1 MILRPP
7 SIGSGR
13 MAQPQRRGG
22 ALRRELAAS
31 RTAATVLRGRMTSSS
46 PSASPLAFATV
57 ITPRGAL
64 SLERTETTVPLEDA
78 VAARL
83 EAAFARGAGHGL
95 LQLGLAEARSRLPA
109 DLAFWRALAIRF
121 VAARCRAGEAGA
133 LAPSGE
139 ELTRLALEAP
149 PMRGGEYLDATALA
163 ALWRELDEA
172 FEDELAASGASLD
185 AFLAARD
192 SRWRHVG
199 RVHFHLAENRK
210 DAERPFAFLA
220 TYAPGLAAH
229 GEVRHAP
236 LGAALREYAG
246 AGAKAEL
253 LRLLEP
259 VSRAS
264 ESCAWLKA
272 IVESGEIF
280 HPLRWT
286 PSEAM
291 RLLEDVA
298 TLEQAGLVVRMPA
311 GWPGSRPSRPKV
323 EATVGAK
330 APSLVGADQLLD
342 FAVEVTLDGET
353 LSPEEIERLL
363 AATDGLAMLRGKW
376 VEVDHAKL
384 KAAIGRYA
392 EIERLALREGISFGK
407 AMRLLAGAD
416 VGERD
421 VTPDAA
427 AWGEVKAGG
436 WLAETLAACRRPE
449 ALAAAAPPGALRAAL
464 RPYQD
469 AGVRW
474 LGFLTRLGLG
484 ACLADDMGLG
494 KTLQVLALLL
504 TMARREEPKPPSLV
518 VAPASLLANWAAE
531 AERFAPSL
539 SVFVAHPAFSPAER
553 LKAPEETLAASDLVV
568 TSYAALLRLGW
579 IGETRW
585 RLVVVDEAQGIKNP
599 GAKQTRAVKALKTDA
614 RIALTGTPVENNLSD
629 LWSIF
634 DFLNPGLL
642 GSVKAFQNYAK
653 RLADQTPPS
662 YGPLRKLI
670 APYVLR
676 RMKTDRS
683 VIADLPDKTEVI
695 AYCGLTRKQAALY
708 QTTVEA
714 FERRL
719 EESSDDMGRRGLVL
733 ATLMRLKQICN
744 HAAHGLGG
752 GRWPSEDS
760 GKFAR
765 LAEIAVTIASRQ
777 EKLLVFTQFTEII
790 EPLSAE
796 LAGVF
801 GRPGLMLSG
810 DTAVGRRKE
819 LVKTFQEDERV
830 PFFVL
835 SLKAGGS
842 GLTLT
847 AASHV
852 VHFDR
857 WWNPAVENQATDRAF
872 RIGQKRNVLVHK
884 FVCRG
889 TIEERIDALIES
901 KRQMAEELLGGGE
914 INLTELGDRELLDL
928 VRLDLDRATKEA

>member
-1 MILRPP
+1 
-7 SIGSGR
+7 
-13 MAQPQRRGG
+13 
-22 ALRRELAAS
+22 
-31 RTAATVLRGRMTSSS
+31 MTSSS

-64 SLERTETTVPLEDA
+64 SLERTETAVPLEDA

-109 DLAFWRALAIRF
+109 DLAFWRGLAMGF
-121 VAARCRAGEAGA
+121 VAARCRAGETSPPE
-133 LAPSGE
+133 PSGE
-139 ELTRLALEAP
+139 ELTRVADEAP
-149 PMRGGEYLDATALA
+149 PMRGGEYLDAAALA
-163 ALWRELDEA
+163 ALWRELAEA
-172 FEDELAASGASLD
+172 FENELAASGASLD

-259 VSRAS
+259 VSRAG
-264 ESCAWLKA
+264 ERCAWLKA
-272 IVESGEIF
+272 IVDSGEIF

-311 GWPGSRPSRPKV
+311 GWPGSRPSRPRV

-330 APSLVGADQLLD
+330 APSMVGADQLLD
-342 FAVEVTLDGET
+342 FAVDVTLDGET

-384 KAAIGRYA
+384 KAAIDRYA
-392 EIERLALREGISFGK
+392 EIERLALKEGISFGK

-449 ALAAAAPPGALRAAL
+449 ALAAAAPPGALKAAL

-504 TMARREEPKPPSLV
+504 TMARREEPTPPSLV

-531 AERFAPSL
+531 AS
-539 SVFVAHPAFSPAER
+539 
-553 LKAPEETLAASDLVV
+553 
-568 TSYAALLRLGW
+568 
-579 IGETRW
+579 
-585 RLVVVDEAQGIKNP
+585 
-599 GAKQTRAVKALKTDA
+599 
-614 RIALTGTPVENNLSD
+614 
-629 LWSIF
+629 
-634 DFLNPGLL
+634 
-642 GSVKAFQNYAK
+642 
-653 RLADQTPPS
+653 
-662 YGPLRKLI
+662 
-670 APYVLR
+670 
-676 RMKTDRS
+676 
-683 VIADLPDKTEVI
+683 
-695 AYCGLTRKQAALY
+695 
-708 QTTVEA
+708 
-714 FERRL
+714 
-719 EESSDDMGRRGLVL
+719 
-733 ATLMRLKQICN
+733 
-744 HAAHGLGG
+744 
-752 GRWPSEDS
+752 
-760 GKFAR
+760 
-765 LAEIAVTIASRQ
+765 ASR
-777 EKLLVFTQFTEII
+777 
-790 EPLSAE
+790 
-796 LAGVF
+796 
-801 GRPGLMLSG
+801 
-810 DTAVGRRKE
+810 RR
-819 LVKTFQEDERV
+819 
-830 PFFVL
+830 
-835 SLKAGGS
+835 
-842 GLTLT
+842 
-847 AASHV
+847 
-852 VHFDR
+852 
-857 WWNPAVENQATDRAF
+857 
-872 RIGQKRNVLVHK
+872 
-884 FVCRG
+884 
-889 TIEERIDALIES
+889 
-901 KRQMAEELLGGGE
+901 
-914 INLTELGDRELLDL
+914 
-928 VRLDLDRATKEA
+928 

>member
-1 MILRPP
+1 
-7 SIGSGR
+7 
-13 MAQPQRRGG
+13 
-22 ALRRELAAS
+22 
-31 RTAATVLRGRMTSSS
+31 
-46 PSASPLAFATV
+46 
-57 ITPRGAL
+57 
-64 SLERTETTVPLEDA
+64 
-78 VAARL
+78 
-83 EAAFARGAGHGL
+83 
-95 LQLGLAEARSRLPA
+95 
-109 DLAFWRALAIRF
+109 
-121 VAARCRAGEAGA
+121 
-133 LAPSGE
+133 
-139 ELTRLALEAP
+139 
-149 PMRGGEYLDATALA
+149 
-163 ALWRELDEA
+163 
-172 FEDELAASGASLD
+172 
-185 AFLAARD
+185 
-192 SRWRHVG
+192 
-199 RVHFHLAENRK
+199 
-210 DAERPFAFLA
+210 
-220 TYAPGLAAH
+220 
-229 GEVRHAP
+229 
-236 LGAALREYAG
+236 
-246 AGAKAEL
+246 
-253 LRLLEP
+253 
-259 VSRAS
+259 
-264 ESCAWLKA
+264 
-272 IVESGEIF
+272 
-280 HPLRWT
+280 
-286 PSEAM
+286 M

-311 GWPGSRPSRPKV
+311 GWPGGHPSRPRV

-330 APSLVGADQLLD
+330 APSLVGAEQLLD

-353 LSPEEIERLL
+353 ISREEIERLV

-376 VEVDHAKL
+376 VEVDHEKL
-384 KAAIGRYA
+384 KAALDRYA

-416 VGERD
+416 IGERD
-421 VTPDAA
+421 ATRDAA
-427 AWGEVKAGG
+427 AWGEVKAGE
-436 WLAETLAACRRPE
+436 WLAETLTACRRPE
-449 ALAAAAPPGALRAAL
+449 ALAAALPGETLKAAL
-464 RPYQD
+464 RPYQEV
-469 AGVRW
+469 GVRW
-474 LGFLTRLGLG
+474 LGFLIRLGLG

-494 KTLQVLALLL
+494 KTLQVLALVL
-504 TMARREEPKPPSLV
+504 TITRREEPARPSLI
-518 VAPASLLANWAAE
+518 VAPASLIANWASE

-539 SVFVAHPAFSPAER
+539 SVFVAHAAFSPAER

-599 GAKQTRAVKALKTDA
+599 GAKQTRAVKALTTDT

-642 GSVKAFQNYAK
+642 GSAKAFQTFAR

-662 YGPLRKLI
+662 YAPLRKLI
-670 APYVLR
+670 APYILR

-683 VIADLPDKTEVI
+683 VIADLPDKTEVK

-744 HAAHGLGG
+744 HAAHGFDGG
-752 GRWPSEDS
+752 GSWPSEDS

-765 LAEIAVTIASRQ
+765 LAEIAATIASRQ

-790 EPLSAE
+790 EPLCAE

-801 GRPGLMLSG
+801 GRPGLSLSG

-819 LVKTFQEDERV
+819 LVRTFQEDERV

-847 AASHV
+847 VASHV
-852 VHFDR
+852 AHFDR

-889 TIEERIDALIES
+889 TIEERIDSLIES
-901 KRQMAEELLGGGE
+901 KRQMAEELLGGGGE

-928 VRLDLDRATKEA
+928 VRLDLDAATKEA

>member
-1 MILRPP
+1 M
-7 SIGSGR
+7 
-13 MAQPQRRGG
+13 
-22 ALRRELAAS
+22 
-31 RTAATVLRGRMTSSS
+31 
-46 PSASPLAFATV
+46 
-57 ITPRGAL
+57 
-64 SLERTETTVPLEDA
+64 
-78 VAARL
+78 
-83 EAAFARGAGHGL
+83 
-95 LQLGLAEARSRLPA
+95 
-109 DLAFWRALAIRF
+109 
-121 VAARCRAGEAGA
+121 
-133 LAPSGE
+133 
-139 ELTRLALEAP
+139 
-149 PMRGGEYLDATALA
+149 
-163 ALWRELDEA
+163 
-172 FEDELAASGASLD
+172 
-185 AFLAARD
+185 
-192 SRWRHVG
+192 
-199 RVHFHLAENRK
+199 
-210 DAERPFAFLA
+210 
-220 TYAPGLAAH
+220 
-229 GEVRHAP
+229 
-236 LGAALREYAG
+236 
-246 AGAKAEL
+246 
-253 LRLLEP
+253 
-259 VSRAS
+259 
-264 ESCAWLKA
+264 
-272 IVESGEIF
+272 
-280 HPLRWT
+280 
-286 PSEAM
+286 
-291 RLLEDVA
+291 
-298 TLEQAGLVVRMPA
+298 
-311 GWPGSRPSRPKV
+311 
-323 EATVGAK
+323 
-330 APSLVGADQLLD
+330 
-342 FAVEVTLDGET
+342 
-353 LSPEEIERLL
+353 
-363 AATDGLAMLRGKW
+363 
-376 VEVDHAKL
+376 
-384 KAAIGRYA
+384 
-392 EIERLALREGISFGK
+392 
-407 AMRLLAGAD
+407 
-416 VGERD
+416 
-421 VTPDAA
+421 
-427 AWGEVKAGG
+427 
-436 WLAETLAACRRPE
+436 
-449 ALAAAAPPGALRAAL
+449 

-504 TMARREEPKPPSLV
+504 TMARREEPTPPSLV

-585 RLVVVDEAQGIKNP
+585 RLVVIDEAQGIKNP

-642 GSVKAFQNYAK
+642 GSVKGVSELRQAPRRPDAPFLRAAAQ
-653 RLADQTPPS
+653 ADRALRPETDEDRPQRDRRSARQDRGEGLLRAHPQTGGALS
-662 YGPLRKLI
+662 DDGGGVRAAARRIERRHGPAR
-670 APYVLR
+670 AGAGDP
-676 RMKTDRS
+676 DAAQ
-683 VIADLPDKTEVI
+683 ADLQP
-695 AYCGLTRKQAALY
+695 RRPRPRRRAAGRAR
-708 QTTVEA
+708 TA
-714 FERRL
+714 A
-719 EESSDDMGRRGLVL
+719 SSRGLPKSP
-733 ATLMRLKQICN
+733 R
-744 HAAHGLGG
+744 
-752 GRWPSEDS
+752 PSPADRRS
-760 GKFAR
+760 FSSSPSSPR
-765 LAEIAVTIASRQ
+765 SSSRCA
-777 EKLLVFTQFTEII
+777 
-790 EPLSAE
+790 AE

>member
-719 EESSDDMGRRGLVL
+719 EELSDDMGRRGLVL